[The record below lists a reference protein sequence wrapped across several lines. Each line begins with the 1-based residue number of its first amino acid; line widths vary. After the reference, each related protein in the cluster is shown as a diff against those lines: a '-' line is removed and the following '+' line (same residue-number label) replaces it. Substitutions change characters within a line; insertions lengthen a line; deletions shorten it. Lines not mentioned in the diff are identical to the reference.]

1 MNESL
6 IRAGKEDL
14 FRRGVDE
21 IYLAMGIDR
30 HHPLLE
36 GVKHGL
42 TLLKLGGYFVRLQPQ
57 QHALQAANRA
67 RVPSAQTSALNRMV
81 SSTSQ
86 RLLAICSSTLL
97 SEMPTTTTPIC

>member
-1 MNESL
+1 
-6 IRAGKEDL
+6 
-14 FRRGVDE
+14 
-21 IYLAMGIDR
+21 MGIDR
-30 HHPLLE
+30 YHPSLE

-57 QHALQAANRA
+57 HTRF
-67 RVPSAQTSALNRMV
+67 RPRTGSVPSAQTSALNRMV

>member
-6 IRAGKEDL
+6 IRPKGISSAAG
-14 FRRGVDE
+14 DE

-42 TLLKLGGYFVRLQPQ
+42 TLLKLGGCACCSSPSSTRFRPRTRLQ
-57 QHALQAANRA
+57 
-67 RVPSAQTSALNRMV
+67 VPSAQTSALNRMV

-86 RLLAICSSTLL
+86 RLLAMSS
-97 SEMPTTTTPIC
+97 SASQ

>member
-1 MNESL
+1 
-6 IRAGKEDL
+6 
-14 FRRGVDE
+14 
-21 IYLAMGIDR
+21 MGIDR

-42 TLLKLGGYFVRLQPQ
+42 TLLKLSGDFVRLQPQ
-57 QHALQAANRA
+57 QDALQAAHQA
-67 RVPSAQTSALNRMV
+67 PVPMAQTSALNRMV

>member
-67 RVPSAQTSALNRMV
+67 RCPARRPAR
-81 SSTSQ
+81 
-86 RLLAICSSTLL
+86 
-97 SEMPTTTTPIC
+97 

>member
-30 HHPLLE
+30 HHPPW

-67 RVPSAQTSALNRMV
+67 PVPSAQTSALNRMV